1 MFWIL
6 ATLLIALASL
16 FVLVPLF
23 KSDLS
28 DPAAVQRRALRD
40 ARHAG
45 VLSETE
51 FATRSAELPAMTASP
66 RAPLWL
72 GAGLLLVL
80 SAGALLGYRHFG
92 EPDALNPERRVASQ
106 ATSEQPQM
114 SMAEA
119 MSALEARLAASPD
132 DLEGWMLLGRSY
144 RSEERFADALRAF
157 TEAQRLAPDQPDV
170 LVDLAEAQALNAPQR
185 VFPETALSLLH
196 RAIELQPAHQRG
208 HWLLGIADMQ
218 AGRPADAAARWETL
232 LALLP
237 SDSEARNSLIEQ
249 INSARQ
255 SANLP
260 PLADTASAAPATAA
274 SAPASRQI
282 RIRVSLDPALQS
294 RTQPEASVF
303 VFARAATGP
312 RMPVAVERLTVAQLP
327 AEIVLDDADS
337 AMPSMKLSQL
347 SEVVI
352 GARVSASGNA
362 IPQPG
367 DLEVLS
373 PAFPLSEQANELS
386 LQINRVVE

>member
-6 ATLLIALASL
+6 ATLLIALAAL
-16 FVLVPLF
+16 FVLLPLF
-23 KSDLS
+23 KSELS
-28 DPAAVQRRALRD
+28 DPAAIQRRALRD

-51 FATRSAELPAMTASP
+51 LAARSAELPAVSVSP

-80 SAGALLGYRHFG
+80 SAGALLGYQHFG
-92 EPDALNPERRVASQ
+92 SPAALDAASQLASPDANG
-106 ATSEQPQM
+106 QPPM

-119 MSALEARLAASPD
+119 MSALEARLAQNPE

-157 TEAQRLAPDQPDV
+157 NEAQRLAPDHPDV

-185 VFPETALSLLH
+185 AFPETALALLH
-196 RAIELQPAHQRG
+196 RAIALQPAHQRA

-218 AGRPADAAARWETL
+218 AGHPGDAAARWETL

-237 SDSEARNSLIEQ
+237 ADAEARSSLIEQ

-255 SANLP
+255 SAHLP
-260 PLADTASAAPATAA
+260 ALADTAPTAPVADATATA
-274 SAPASRQI
+274 TRQI
-282 RIRVSLDPALQS
+282 RIRVSLDPALMS
-294 RTQPEASVF
+294 RAQPDASVF
-303 VFARAATGP
+303 VFARAAEGP
-312 RMPVAVERLTVAQLP
+312 RMPVAVERLSVAQLP
-327 AEIVLDDADS
+327 AEVVLDDADS

-347 SEVVI
+347 NQVVV

-373 PAFPLSEQANELS
+373 PAFALTQQGSELV

>member
-16 FVLVPLF
+16 FPLVPLF
-23 KSDLS
+23 KPDLS
-28 DPAAVQRRALRD
+28 DPAAIQRRALRD

-51 FATRSAELPAMTASP
+51 FTARSAELPAATASP
-66 RAPLWL
+66 HAPLWL

-80 SAGALLGYRHFG
+80 SSGALLGYQHFG
-92 EPDALNPERRVASQ
+92 SPGALDAASQVASPDANG
-106 ATSEQPQM
+106 QPQM

-119 MSALEARLAASPD
+119 MSALEARLAQNPE

-144 RSEERFADALRAF
+144 RSEERFTDALRAF
-157 TEAQRLAPDQPDV
+157 NEAQRLAPDHPDV

-185 VFPETALSLLH
+185 VFPETALTLLH
-196 RAIELQPAHQRG
+196 RAIDLQPAHQRA

-218 AGRPADAAARWETL
+218 AGRPADAAARWEML
-232 LALLP
+232 LDLLP
-237 SDSEARNSLIEQ
+237 ADADARGSLIEQ

-260 PLADTASAAPATAA
+260 ALADTAPTAPAADA
-274 SAPASRQI
+274 SAGAAHQI

-294 RTQPEASVF
+294 RAQPDASVF
-303 VFARAATGP
+303 VFARAAEGP

-347 SEVVI
+347 SQVI
-352 GARVSASGNA
+352 VGARVSASGNA

-373 PAFPLSEQANELS
+373 PAFALTQQGSEVE

>member
-16 FVLVPLF
+16 FPLVPLF
-23 KSDLS
+23 KPDLS
-28 DPAAVQRRALRD
+28 DPAAIQRRALRD

-51 FATRSAELPAMTASP
+51 FTARSAELPAATASP

-80 SAGALLGYRHFG
+80 SSGALLGYQHFG
-92 EPDALNPERRVASQ
+92 SPGALDAASQVASPDANG
-106 ATSEQPQM
+106 QPQM

-119 MSALEARLAASPD
+119 MSALEARLAQNPE

-144 RSEERFADALRAF
+144 RSEERFTDALRAF
-157 TEAQRLAPDQPDV
+157 NEAQRLAPDHPDV

-185 VFPETALSLLH
+185 VFPETALTLLH
-196 RAIELQPAHQRG
+196 RAIDLQPAHQRA

-232 LALLP
+232 LGLLP
-237 SDSEARNSLIEQ
+237 ADADARGSLIEQ

-260 PLADTASAAPATAA
+260 ALADTAPTAPAADASAAAA
-274 SAPASRQI
+274 HQI

-294 RTQPEASVF
+294 RAQPDASVF
-303 VFARAATGP
+303 VFARAAEGP

-347 SEVVI
+347 SQVI
-352 GARVSASGNA
+352 VGARVSASGNA

-373 PAFPLSEQANELS
+373 PAFALTQQGSELE